1 MRMDKKAYSTLV
13 IEDNFGDFI
22 LIEEYLAENA
32 LEVNPKR
39 AETFLAA
46 KKILQNPSHKFDII
60 FLDLSLPDL
69 SGEQLIVEV
78 LDLAVGTPVVALT
91 GFSDLDFSIKS
102 MSLGISDYLLKDELT
117 PAILYKTIIY
127 SVQRRKFT
135 DQIQRSEKRYSDLFQ
150 LSPLPMWVFD
160 LETLAFLNVNKA
172 AVNHY
177 GYSEEEFLSMNLS
190 DIRLPE
196 DAAQLKHIV
205 ENALNDQS
213 ANTKWVFRHRKKSGE
228 LITVEATVNRLVF
241 NGRDA
246 ALVLVN
252 DVTDRNRHIETIE
265 KQNQT
270 FLEIA
275 WIQSHVVRAPLAR
288 LLGLVNLLETEISD
302 QNGEVRDLMGF
313 IKDSALELD
322 EIIRDI
328 SKKSE
333 IIELLD
339 KNDN

>member
-1 MRMDKKAYSTLV
+1 MRKDKKAHDILI

-22 LIEEYLAENA
+22 LIEEYLAENI
-32 LEVNPKR
+32 LEVNLTR
-39 AETFLAA
+39 ADTFHAA
-46 KKILQNPSHKFDII
+46 KTILQDPSEKFDII

-69 SGEQLIVEV
+69 SGEQLLVEV
-78 LDLAVGTPVVALT
+78 LKLAVGTPVVALT

-127 SVQRRKFT
+127 SIQRRKFT

-160 LETLAFLNVNKA
+160 LETLAFLNINKA
-172 AVNHY
+172 AINHY
-177 GYSEEEFLSMNLS
+177 GYSKEEFLSMNLT
-190 DIRLPE
+190 DIRPAE
-196 DAAQLKHIV
+196 DVAEVKRAI
-205 ENALNDQS
+205 ENALKIQS
-213 ANTKWVFRHRKKSGE
+213 TNLKLVFRHRKKSGE
-228 LITVEATVNRLVF
+228 LITVETTINRLVF
-241 NGRDA
+241 NERDA

-265 KQNQT
+265 KQNQA
-270 FLEIA
+270 FLDIA

-288 LLGLVNLLETEISD
+288 LLGLVNLLETEISS
-302 QNGEVRDLMGF
+302 QNGEVKDLMGL
-313 IKDSALELD
+313 IKDSAFELD
-322 EIIRDI
+322 GIIREI

-339 KNDN
+339 KNGD